1 VRQQFAKEVNSISMA
16 KDFLRKQRHSLKRRQ
31 ASLSAARQ
39 ELMKDMIKQGQG
51 VNGLVYN

>member
-16 KDFLRKQRHSLKRRQ
+16 KDFLRKQRHSLKRHQ

-51 VNGLVYN
+51 VNGLV